1 MSQASERIAQL
12 AEKIN
17 ANPSVAGQ
25 VGATYKFV
33 LTGEGGG
40 TWVVNLKD
48 APGVQQ
54 GEASAD
60 CTLTLDADD
69 FVQLLDDPNTGQ
81 QLFFSGKLQVDGDVG
96 LALKL
101 QQLTEL

>member
-1 MSQASERIAQL
+1 LSQAAERIAQL
-12 AEKIN
+12 AEKIK
-17 ANPSVAGQ
+17 ANPSVA
-25 VGATYKFV
+25 AEIDAIYKFV
-33 LTGEGGG
+33 LTGDGGG
-40 TWVVNLKD
+40 TWLVNLKD

-54 GEASAD
+54 GDGDAD
-60 CTLTLDADD
+60 CTLTLAADD

-81 QLFFSGKLQVDGDVG
+81 QLFFGGKLQVDGDMG